1 MIIFLVKIADS
12 IVSNAS
18 VVHGLMVD
26 LRKAGLITYNTSKF
40 GNITAIKKTAHISI
54 YDVGSFFDGS

>member
-1 MIIFLVKIADS
+1 
-12 IVSNAS
+12 
-18 VVHGLMVD
+18 MVD